1 MNDEEVIGRKLLIDG
16 DGIGDDRRLNILLK
30 SYLKWCN
37 TKYTD
42 PFESQKVME
51 KMLVHLNLCEHAMK
65 KSQAVSRMNVEEMLM
80 YDNMSSEIDHNIKN
94 TKTEIDYAKEEL
106 KKAKTVRRNRMEYD
120 VLAKLIIQHPPR
132 TDTAKRLDDLKDE
145 LQALKMTKNEINQ
158 KLDKR
163 RKQLHVLMASL
174 NDLTDSLDE
183 NGSLSEDMSYET
195 FDDEDL
201 DILTRREDI
210 EEPMSE

>member
-1 MNDEEVIGRKLLIDG
+1 MNDEEVIWRKLLIDG

-37 TKYTD
+37 TKYND
-42 PFESQKVME
+42 PIESHKVME
-51 KMLVHLNLCEHAMK
+51 KMFVHLNLCEHAMK
-65 KSQAVSRMNVEEMLM
+65 KSQAISQMNAQEMLI
-80 YDNMSSEIDHNIKN
+80 YDDMSSEIDHNIDN
-94 TKTEIDYAKEEL
+94 TKLEIECAKEEL
-106 KKAKTVRRNRMEYD
+106 KKAKTIRRNRMEYD

-132 TDTAKRLDDLKDE
+132 TETAKRLDDLKDE
-145 LQALKMTKNEINQ
+145 LQALKMTRYELNQ

-163 RKQLHVLMASL
+163 KKQMHVLMSTL
-174 NDLTDSLDE
+174 NDLTDSLDD

-201 DILTRREDI
+201 DILTRKDDV
-210 EEPMSE
+210 EERMSE

>member
-1 MNDEEVIGRKLLIDG
+1 MNDEEVIWRKLLIDG

-37 TKYTD
+37 TKYND
-42 PFESQKVME
+42 PIESLKVME

-65 KSQAVSRMNVEEMLM
+65 KSQAVSRMNAEEINI
-80 YDNMSSEIDHNIKN
+80 YDNMSNEIDHNIEN
-94 TKTEIDYAKEEL
+94 TKYEIQLAKEEL
-106 KKAKTVRRNRMEYD
+106 RKAKTIRRNRMEYD

-132 TDTAKRLDDLKDE
+132 TETAKRLDDLKDE
-145 LQALKMTKNEINQ
+145 LQALKMTKNELNQ

-163 RKQLHVLMASL
+163 KKQLHVLMSTL
-174 NDLTDSLDE
+174 NDLTDILDE
-183 NGSLSEDMSYET
+183 NGSISEDMSYET

-201 DILTRREDI
+201 DILTRKEDV
-210 EEPMSE
+210 EEKMSE

>member
-1 MNDEEVIGRKLLIDG
+1 MNDEEVIWRKLLIDG

-37 TKYTD
+37 TKYSD
-42 PFESQKVME
+42 PIESQKVME

-65 KSQAVSRMNVEEMLM
+65 KSQAVSLMNVEEMSM
-80 YDNMSSEIDHNIKN
+80 YDNMSKEIDYNIKN

-106 KKAKTVRRNRMEYD
+106 KKAKTIRRNRMEYD

-132 TDTAKRLDDLKDE
+132 TDTTKRLDDLKDE

-163 RKQLHVLMASL
+163 RKQLHVLMSAL
-174 NDLTDSLDE
+174 NDLTDSLDD

-201 DILTRREDI
+201 DILTRREDV

>member
-1 MNDEEVIGRKLLIDG
+1 
-16 DGIGDDRRLNILLK
+16 
-30 SYLKWCN
+30 
-37 TKYTD
+37 
-42 PFESQKVME
+42 ME
-51 KMLVHLNLCEHAMK
+51 KLLVHLNLCEHAMK
-65 KSQAVSRMNVEEMLM
+65 KSQAISGMNVEEMLM
-80 YDNMSSEIDHNIKN
+80 YDNMSNEIDHNITN
-94 TKTEIDYAKEEL
+94 TKTEIDNAKEEL
-106 KKAKTVRRNRMEYD
+106 KKAKTIRRNRMEYD

-145 LQALKMTKNEINQ
+145 LQALKVKLLKSYTFVTIIIYIYFILVCFQKTKNEINQ
-158 KLDKR
+158 KLEKR
-163 RKQLHVLMASL
+163 RKQLHVLMSSL
-174 NDLTDSLDE
+174 NDLTDSLDD